1 MASADNADFYMVLIM
16 GGLFLIYSILF
27 FMCDEEYRNNFQGG
41 SHSYADSQEDNVGE
55 QWSKAKD
62 QFNQIA
68 VKFEKLRVIF

>member
-27 FMCDEEYRNNFQGG
+27 FVCDEEYRNNFQGG

-55 QWSKAKD
+55 QWSKAKY